1 MLFIFHFILFQV
13 FFLVKIDGQE
23 INRQENYDPRS
34 FEDVRVYAGDSFN
47 DPANA
52 RYKNLHYE
60 NIEEDPITI
69 GKGGFFGDI
78 LYIYVYNQY
87 KY

>member
-34 FEDVRVYAGDSFN
+34 FDDVRVYAGDSFN

-52 RYKNLHYE
+52 RYKNLQYE
-60 NIEEDPITI
+60 NIEDDLTI
-69 GKGGFFGDI
+69 GKGYE
-78 LYIYVYNQY
+78 L
-87 KY
+87 

>member
-23 INRQENYDPRS
+23 INRLENFDPRS

-52 RYKNLHYE
+52 RYKNLQYE
-60 NIEEDPITI
+60 NIEEDQVTI
-69 GKGGFFGDI
+69 GKR
-78 LYIYVYNQY
+78 
-87 KY
+87 